1 MNSIDLSSQNI
12 DRLDEDG
19 TIEFS
24 SYLSG
29 TDQEKNKKTHNK
41 GIFNIIYGL
50 TLLTHGAHKLNG
62 ASREIRLF
70 QIDSRWSTTTKR
82 WLWWVFSWC
91 DVIVGQCSQVSRKT
105 NIACCDLRIL
115 PTGII
120 SMKVFPREGTV
131 NGMRVVWFASHWWG
145 WKMLQCYWGTE
156 NKKTFSFDYVADWMR
171 PSRDWGSFVFFFVG
185 WEIRL
190 GCASNLR
197 IERQDW

>member
-1 MNSIDLSSQNI
+1 MEQLNSHRISPAPIKTKQ
-12 DRLDEDG
+12 
-19 TIEFS
+19 
-24 SYLSG
+24 
-29 TDQEKNKKTHNK
+29 KKTHNK

-105 NIACCDLRIL
+105 NTACCDLRIL

-171 PSRDWGSFVFFFVG
+171 SSRDWGSFDFFCGLRNSFG
-185 WEIRL
+185 MCKQFTYWTTRL
-190 GCASNLR
+190 VVAVAGLKWFCESV
-197 IERQDW
+197 